1 MPSASYTSCCVR
13 FLEDPLSAVKVLV
26 PSVAI
31 EVLLHKKLWQKTS
44 LRDLTLYLAIV
55 NTYWFATTLNLSF
68 LETPLFLQS
77 PHLSDQ
83 QKLDCGRQRFNWL
96 NKIEI
101 MVGVFGLD
109 LYCEWRKRIIDNHG
123 FVDGCL
129 AKAIWIPATVTAI
142 QAAYLLPTL
151 NKKAK
156 QIDRTGHED
165 EQFPKAH
172 RAYIG
177 FETVKIVGLAVAGLR
192 FGKMLTL

>member
-1 MPSASYTSCCVR
+1 MSSNPAFSNCCTR
-13 FLEDPLSAVKVLV
+13 FLEDPLAAVKVLV

-31 EVLLHKKLWQKTS
+31 EVILHKKLWQKAS

-68 LETPLFLQS
+68 LESPLCLQS
-77 PHLSDQ
+77 NHLSEQ

-101 MVGVFGLD
+101 AVGVLGLD
-109 LYCEWRKRIIDNHG
+109 LFCEWRKRIIDNNG
-123 FVDGCL
+123 YVDSWL
-129 AKAIWIPATVTAI
+129 SKAIWIPATVTVI

-151 NKKAK
+151 NRKAK
-156 QIDRTGHED
+156 QVRPANDTCL
-165 EQFPKAH
+165 PKAH